1 MLKYFNEMRMLSC
14 LLTCQTSNKCILLED
29 IVIIASFSIT
39 TLLMEHK
46 ICSMFGISVILYV
59 LLEKTSTES
68 ALCCES
74 LKVFQVLK
82 VFKVLKVFQVL

>member
-39 TLLMEHK
+39 TLLVEHK

-59 LLEKTSTES
+59 LLEKKY
-68 ALCCES
+68 AL
-74 LKVFQVLK
+74 LMTKVPHIHINFIN
-82 VFKVLKVFQVL
+82 